1 MEKWK
6 KQVLCVGLIAVL
18 TMTPVCYVLW
28 RLGDSINQIDTS
40 QISDSLDQV
49 QDRLE
54 NLNGLMVA
62 ISESLKSIDLDAF
75 GDRINTT
82 IQRMTVS
89 LDTSN
94 SIPPFDLSNP

>member
-6 KQVLCVGLIAVL
+6 KQVLCFGLIAVL
-18 TMTPVCYVLW
+18 TATPVCYVLL
-28 RLGDSINQIDTS
+28 RLGDSISQINTG

-49 QDRLE
+49 QDRIR
-54 NLNGLMVA
+54 NLNGLMAA

-89 LDTSN
+89 LDASN
-94 SIPPFDLSNP
+94 SIPRSDLSNP

>member
-1 MEKWK
+1 ME
-6 KQVLCVGLIAVL
+6 KQVLCFGLIAVL
-18 TMTPVCYVLW
+18 TVTPVCYVLL
-28 RLGDSINQIDTS
+28 RLGDSISQINTG

-49 QDRLE
+49 QDLIR
-54 NLNGLMVA
+54 NLNGLMAA

-89 LDTSN
+89 LDASN
-94 SIPPFDLSNP
+94 SIPPSDLSNP